1 MFDKISD
8 TLQKYLMPIANK
20 ISSNNIL
27 QSIKDAFLISL
38 PFTMLGSIFLA
49 LVNLPFLNDLIG
61 ADAVASLQ
69 AFQAPLQNVCFN
81 LITIIIVFGIGY
93 SLGKR
98 YELKPAFTAAT
109 AFICFMIVTPIIT
122 IKDTNYYIIGNFGQ
136 TSIFT
141 GLIIAVVSTLIY
153 RTVIR
158 KNWVIRMPESVPE
171 MVTDSFNSL
180 IPACISVLFFF
191 IIMVIMSKTSYGT
204 LNALIYAFVQTP
216 ITALA
221 GNLVSFIFAGLLC
234 NLFWFFGLHGNNLV
248 YNSVLSPIFKSL
260 SLQNLAAFNA
270 GKAIPNLL
278 SEEFAF
284 YFGGFNGSFIAYPVL
299 ICIFVFFRKR
309 KELKELGKVALIPG
323 IFSIYEP
330 LVFGMPLML
339 NPIYLIPM
347 LLTPVIDTLIAVA
360 FMATGLC
367 GYCTG
372 VSVPWTCP
380 MIISGMITTNS
391 IMGGVVQLVQ
401 IVVTTALWYVFMKVA
416 IKAEDQKK
424 QDLVTEGDNSNE

>member
-1 MFDKISD
+1 M
-8 TLQKYLMPIANK
+8 
-20 ISSNNIL
+20 
-27 QSIKDAFLISL
+27 
-38 PFTMLGSIFLA
+38 
-49 LVNLPFLNDLIG
+49 
-61 ADAVASLQ
+61 
-69 AFQAPLQNVCFN
+69 
-81 LITIIIVFGIGY
+81 
-93 SLGKR
+93 
-98 YELKPAFTAAT
+98 
-109 AFICFMIVTPIIT
+109 
-122 IKDTNYYIIGNFGQ
+122 
-136 TSIFT
+136 
-141 GLIIAVVSTLIY
+141 
-153 RTVIR
+153 
-158 KNWVIRMPESVPE
+158 
-171 MVTDSFNSL
+171 
-180 IPACISVLFFF
+180 
-191 IIMVIMSKTSYGT
+191 
-204 LNALIYAFVQTP
+204 
-216 ITALA
+216 
-221 GNLVSFIFAGLLC
+221 
-234 NLFWFFGLHGNNLV
+234 V

-424 QDLVTEGDNSNE
+424 KDLVTEGDNSNE

>member
-1 MFDKISD
+1 MFKKISD
-8 TLQKYLMPIANK
+8 SLQKHLMPFANK
-20 ISSNNIL
+20 ISNNNVL

-38 PFTMLGSIFLA
+38 PFTMLGSLFLA
-49 LVNLPFLNDLIG
+49 LVNIPFLEKLIG
-61 ADAVASLQ
+61 ADSVAALQ

-98 YELKPAFTAAT
+98 LELKPAFTAVT
-109 AFICFMIVTPIIT
+109 AFIAFMIVTPIIALEGS
-122 IKDTNYYIIGNFGQ
+122 NYYLISNFGQ

-141 GLIIAVVSTLIY
+141 GLIVSILSTYLY
-153 RTVIR
+153 KLVID
-158 KNWVIRMPESVPE
+158 KKWVIRMPDSVPE

-180 IPACISVLFFF
+180 IPACISVLVFF
-191 IIMVIMSKTSYGT
+191 IVYVLMSKTTFGT
-204 LNALIYAFVQTP
+204 LNALVYAFVQKP
-216 ITALA
+216 LTALA

-260 SLQNLAAFNA
+260 SLENLAAFNA
-270 GKAIPNLL
+270 GEAIPNLL

-309 KELKELGKVALIPG
+309 KDLNELGKVALIPG

-330 LVFGMPLML
+330 LVFGLPLML

-347 LLTPVIDTLIAVA
+347 LLTPLIDTLIAVA

-380 MIISGMITTNS
+380 MILSGIITTNS
-391 IMGGVVQLVQ
+391 IMGGVVQIVQ
-401 IVVTTALWYVFMKVA
+401 IVVTTALWYIFMKAA
-416 IKAEDQKK
+416 IKDQDKK
-424 QDLVTEGDNSNE
+424 NAVKEGLNA

>member
-1 MFDKISD
+1 MFNKISD

-20 ISSNNIL
+20 ISNNNIL

-49 LVNLPFLNDLIG
+49 LVNIPFLGKLIG
-61 ADAVASLQ
+61 DDAVSALQ
-69 AFQAPLQNVCFN
+69 AFQSPLQNVCFN

-98 YELKPAFTAAT
+98 YELKPAFTAVT
-109 AFICFMIVTPIIT
+109 ALICFMVVTPIT
-122 IKDTNYYIIGNFGQ
+122 AVEGSNYYLISNFGQ

-141 GLIIAVVSTLIY
+141 GIIIAVLSTVIY
-153 RTVIR
+153 RTVIK
-158 KNWVIRMPESVPE
+158 KNWVIKMPDSVPE

-180 IPACISVLFFF
+180 IPACISTLTFF
-191 IIMVIMSKTSYGT
+191 IVYVVMSKTSYET
-204 LNALIYAFVQTP
+204 LNNLVYAFVQKP

-221 GNLVSFIFAGLLC
+221 GNLISFIFAGLIC

-260 SLQNLAAFNA
+260 SLENLAAFEA
-270 GKAIPNLL
+270 GKTIPNML

-299 ICIFVFFRKR
+299 ICIFVFFKNR
-309 KELKELGKVALIPG
+309 KELKELGKVALVPG

-347 LLTPVIDTLIAVA
+347 LLTPLIDTLIAA
-360 FMATGLC
+360 GFMATGLC

-380 MIISGMITTNS
+380 MILSGIITTNS
-391 IMGGVVQLVQ
+391 LMGGVVQLVQ
-401 IVVTTALWYVFMKVA
+401 IVVTTALWYIFMKIA
-416 IKAEDQKK
+416 CKAEDEKNAT
-424 QDLVTEGDNSNE
+424 LNSETEVKNG

>member
-1 MFDKISD
+1 MFDKISN
-8 TLQKYLMPIANK
+8 TLQKYLMPVANK
-20 ISSNNIL
+20 ISNNNVL

-49 LVNLPFLNDLIG
+49 LVNIPFLEDLIG
-61 ADAVASLQ
+61 KESVLALQ
-69 AFQAPLQNVCFN
+69 ALQSPLQNVCFN
-81 LITIIIVFGIGY
+81 LITIIIVFGVGY

-98 YELKPAFTAAT
+98 YELKPAFTAVT
-109 AFICFMIVTPIIT
+109 AFISFMIVTPIIG
-122 IKDTNYYIIGNFGQ
+122 IEDTNYYLVGNFGQ

-141 GLIIAVVSTLIY
+141 GLIIAVLSTMIY
-153 RTVIR
+153 KLVIK

-180 IPACISVLFFF
+180 IPACVSVLIFF
-191 IIMVIMSKTSYGT
+191 IVFVIIKQTPYGT
-204 LNALIYAFVQTP
+204 LNDLIYAFVQKP

-221 GNLVSFIFAGLLC
+221 GNLVSFIFSGLLC

-248 YNSVLSPIFKSL
+248 YNSVLSPIFKAL
-260 SLQNLAAFNA
+260 SLENLNAFNA
-270 GKAIPNLL
+270 GLPIPNML

-299 ICIFVFFRKR
+299 ICIFLFFRNR
-309 KELKELGKVALIPG
+309 KELKQMGKVALIPG

-347 LLTPVIDTLIAVA
+347 LLTPVIDTLIAVF
-360 FMATGLC
+360 FMSTGLC
-367 GYCTG
+367 GFCTG

-380 MIISGMITTNS
+380 MILSGIITTNS
-391 IMGGVVQLVQ
+391 IMGGVVQLIQ

-416 IKAEDQKK
+416 CKAEDEKK
-424 QDLVTEGDNSNE
+424 KLTNA

>member
-1 MFDKISD
+1 MFEKISD
-8 TLQKYLMPIANK
+8 SLQKHLMPFANK
-20 ISSNNIL
+20 ISSNNVL

-49 LVNLPFLNDLIG
+49 LVNLPFLEKLIG
-61 ADAVASLQ
+61 KEAVTALQ
-69 AFQAPLQNVCFN
+69 AFQSPLQNVCFN

-98 YELKPAFTAAT
+98 LNLKPAFTAVT
-109 AFICFMIVTPIIT
+109 AFISFMVVIPITAIEG
-122 IKDTNYYIIGNFGQ
+122 TNYYVINNFGQ
-136 TSIFT
+136 ASIFT
-141 GLIIAVVSTLIY
+141 GLIVSVLSTYLYKFAIDKKL
-153 RTVIR
+153 VI
-158 KNWVIRMPESVPE
+158 KMPDSVPE

-180 IPACISVLFFF
+180 IPACIATIVFFLVNVL
-191 IIMVIMSKTSYGT
+191 MSKTSFGT
-204 LNALIYAFVQTP
+204 LNAFVYAFVQKP
-216 ITALA
+216 ITLLA

-260 SLQNLAAFNA
+260 SLENLAAFNA
-270 GKAIPNLL
+270 GQAIPNML

-299 ICIFVFFRKR
+299 ICIFLFFKNRKD
-309 KELKELGKVALIPG
+309 LKELGKVALIPG
-323 IFSIYEP
+323 IFAIYEP
-330 LVFGMPLML
+330 LVFGLPLML

-347 LLTPVIDTLIAVA
+347 LLTPLIDTLIAVA

-380 MIISGMITTNS
+380 LILSGIITTNS
-391 IMGGVVQLVQ
+391 LMGGVVQIVQ
-401 IVVTTALWYVFMKVA
+401 IVVTTALWYIFMKAA
-416 IKAEDQKK
+416 IKDQDKKNINKGDQNAE
-424 QDLVTEGDNSNE
+424 

>member
-1 MFDKISD
+1 MFEKISNS
-8 TLQKYLMPIANK
+8 LQKHLMPFANK
-20 ISSNNIL
+20 ISNNNVL

-38 PFTMLGSIFLA
+38 PFTMLGSLFLA
-49 LVNLPFLNDLIG
+49 IVNIPFLENLIG
-61 ADAVASLQ
+61 ADAVSALQ
-69 AFQAPLQNVCFN
+69 SFQSPLQNVCFN

-98 YELKPAFTAAT
+98 LELKPAFTAAT
-109 AFICFMIVTPIIT
+109 AFIAFMIVTPVIAIE
-122 IKDTNYYIIGNFGQ
+122 DTNYYLISNFSQ
-136 TSIFT
+136 TAIFT
-141 GLIIAVVSTLIY
+141 GLIVSVLSTYIY
-153 RTVIR
+153 KLVIK
-158 KNWVIRMPESVPE
+158 KNWVLKMPESVPE

-180 IPACISVLFFF
+180 IPACISVLVFF
-191 IIMVIMSKTSYGT
+191 IVYVVMSKTSFGT
-204 LNALIYAFVQTP
+204 LNALVYAFIQTP
-216 ITALA
+216 LTKLA

-260 SLQNLAAFNA
+260 SLENLTAFNA
-270 GKAIPNLL
+270 GEAIPNML

-309 KELKELGKVALIPG
+309 KDLMELGKVALIPG

-330 LVFGMPLML
+330 LVFGLPLML

-347 LLTPVIDTLIAVA
+347 LLTPVIDTAIAA
-360 FMATGLC
+360 IFMSTGLC
-367 GYCTG
+367 GFCTG

-380 MIISGMITTNS
+380 MILSGIITTNS
-391 IMGGVVQLVQ
+391 IMGGVVQLIQ
-401 IVVTTALWYVFMKVA
+401 IVVTTALWYIFMRAV
-416 IKAEDQKK
+416 IKDQDKK
-424 QDLVTEGDNSNE
+424 TGLEASANA

>member
-1 MFDKISD
+1 MFEKISD
-8 TLQKYLMPIANK
+8 GLQKHLMPFANK
-20 ISSNNIL
+20 ISNNNVL

-38 PFTMLGSIFLA
+38 PFTMLGSLFLA
-49 LVNLPFLNDLIG
+49 LVNIPFLENIIG
-61 ADAVASLQ
+61 ADSVSALQ
-69 AFQAPLQNVCFN
+69 AFQSPLQNVCFN

-98 YELKPAFTAAT
+98 LGLKPAFTAVT
-109 AFICFMIVTPIIT
+109 AFVAFMVVTPVFAV
-122 IKDTNYYIIGNFGQ
+122 DGSNYYLIGNFGQ

-141 GLIIAVVSTLIY
+141 GLIVSVLSTYLY
-153 RTVIR
+153 KLVID
-158 KNWVIRMPESVPE
+158 KKWVIRMPESVPE

-180 IPACISVLFFF
+180 IPACISVLVFFVVYVL
-191 IIMVIMSKTSYGT
+191 MAKTSFGT
-204 LNALIYAFVQTP
+204 LNAIVYAFVQKP

-260 SLQNLAAFNA
+260 SLENLAAFNA
-270 GKAIPNLL
+270 GQPIPNLL

-309 KELKELGKVALIPG
+309 KDLNELGKVALIPG

-330 LVFGMPLML
+330 LVFGLPLML

-347 LLTPVIDTLIAVA
+347 LLTPLIDTLIAVA

-380 MIISGMITTNS
+380 MILSGIITTNS
-391 IMGGVVQLVQ
+391 IMGGVIQLIQ
-401 IVVTTALWYVFMKVA
+401 IVVTTALWYIFMKAA
-416 IKAEDQKK
+416 IKDQDKK
-424 QDLVTEGDNSNE
+424 NAIKESVNA